1 MYNVIINN
9 VKCLFLQN
17 SFFLSQKNRD
27 FDIQLE
33 NGTVFVT
40 SSVEH
45 KDKKTQSGLNC
56 HNAGLHI
63 A

>member
-1 MYNVIINN
+1 MFISSKFVFSIWEN
-9 VKCLFLQN
+9 
-17 SFFLSQKNRD
+17 
-27 FDIQLE
+27 FDIRLK

-45 KDKKTQSGLNC
+45 KDKKIQSGLNC